1 MDIAANS
8 VAQHFVDRSQAV
20 KATYAR
26 LLAVV
31 GQFGAFSEDPKKT
44 SIHLNRRTAFAGVAT
59 RKEWIILT
67 VKSATDIDSPRV
79 HKREQASANR
89 WHLEVRLASPEEIDG
104 EVTQWLRNGYD
115 LSA

>member
-1 MDIAANS
+1 M
-8 VAQHFVDRSQAV
+8 
-20 KATYAR
+20 
-26 LLAVV
+26 
-31 GQFGAFSEDPKKT
+31 
-44 SIHLNRRTAFAGVAT
+44 AT

-89 WHLEVRLASPEEIDG
+89 WHLEVRLASPGDVDG
-104 EVTQWLRNGYD
+104 EVILWLRNAYD